1 MRTRTWLVA
10 MMLSLSMANVASAI
24 TVVACRK
31 DAAGRW
37 VGCGPLV
44 ALAVTDAN
52 GDRLNVN
59 GFNPLSA
66 PRGDDGKR
74 FGISNYS
81 YQNSAFGLTM
91 TLGTNIDP
99 HVMYGLASTNFTS
112 GALNFSFTFSSP
124 YVAGPYALMTSSH
137 SSSYTRTGGT
147 ATTIVPFGGTTIH
160 RPYVDA
166 VDITGAFI
174 ATSCAVNNTPPFSGA
189 CSYADVINLPNVTAA
204 SGMFGGK
211 LGFTMP
217 ANTVDLTYT
226 ANGLVQLDFAT
237 VPEPGTM
244 LLLAF
249 GLIAVTALALQR
261 RRAS

>member
-10 MMLSLSMANVASAI
+10 MTLSLSMANVASAI
-24 TVVACRK
+24 TVAPCRK

-37 VGCGPLV
+37 VGCGPLI
-44 ALAVTDAN
+44 ALTVTDARGQN
-52 GDRLNVN
+52 LDLE
-59 GFNPLSA
+59 GFNPLTA

-74 FGISNYS
+74 FGVSNYS
-81 YQNSAFGLTM
+81 FQNSAFRLAL

-99 HVMYGLASTNFTS
+99 HVMYGVAFTNLTN

-137 SSSYTRTGGT
+137 SSSYTRIGGT

-204 SGMFGGK
+204 SGMFGVK
-211 LGFTMP
+211 LGFTLP

-249 GLIAVTALALQR
+249 GLAAVTAVALQR